1 MLSVLTKQERSCIT
15 QLKNKLA
22 VLYSLKIKIMNNMY
36 KHKNIRTQYLI
47 NNSNNKNVHTMNNDM
62 IACKK

>member
-47 NNSNNKNVHTMNNDM
+47 NNSDNKNVHTMNNDM

>member
-47 NNSNNKNVHTMNNDM
+47 NSDNKNVHTMNNDM